1 MQISEFLKSV
11 IDSDDAPI
19 VICDINH
26 DIVYMNPS
34 SIKKYG
40 GRDIT
45 GKSIFDCHNGES
57 VEKIKKVVDWFKSS
71 ENNNKVFTY
80 RNDEQNKDVYMIAL
94 RNENNELIGYYEKH
108 EFRNNETEKL
118 YNID

>member
-1 MQISEFLKSV
+1 MELSAFLKSV
-11 IDSDDAPI
+11 IDIDDAPV

-26 DIVYMNPS
+26 NIVYMNPS

-57 VEKIKKVVDWFKSS
+57 VEKIKKVVDWFKLS

-94 RNENNELIGYYEKH
+94 RDDGGNLIGYYEKH
-108 EFRNNETEKL
+108 AYRSQETMGL
-118 YNID
+118 YEMP